1 MMDAMPSPASNK
13 PLKVARESLTHP
25 MAFEDFLAK
34 LTPKDKV
41 NAERRVSVLEAEA
54 DATRA
59 HLWRRLVSA
68 LMTLSPHA
76 AKFVGKQT
84 VQFYIADG
92 KYRMQVFAMEDL
104 QDGNF
109 TIYAPDALD
118 EAIKTGLLAEAEPV
132 EDHSYVVPASKEP
145 LRVERLDATS
155 INSGAHYKDLT
166 GWNRK
171 AVRITLPPSASPTQI
186 EAAELLCALAAQ
198 HFVRPKPSADT
209 PAK

>member
-1 MMDAMPSPASNK
+1 M
-13 PLKVARESLTHP
+13 T
-25 MAFEDFLAK
+25 FEEFLAK
-34 LTPKDKV
+34 LPPKDRV
-41 NAERRVSVLEAEA
+41 NAERRVGVLEAEA
-54 DATRA
+54 DPSRA

-84 VQFYIADG
+84 VQFYIVDG

-109 TIYAPDALD
+109 TIYAPDSLD
-118 EAIKTGLLAEAEPV
+118 EAVKTGLLAEAETD
-132 EDHSYVVPASKEP
+132 EEHMYVVQASKEP
-145 LRVERLDATS
+145 LRVERLDASS

-171 AVRITLPPSASPTQI
+171 AVRITLPPSATPAQI
-186 EAAELLCALAAQ
+186 EAAELLCGLAAQ
-198 HFVRPKPSADT
+198 RFAPSKPADAPPK
-209 PAK
+209 

>member
-1 MMDAMPSPASNK
+1 
-13 PLKVARESLTHP
+13 
-25 MAFEDFLAK
+25 MAFEEFLAK
-34 LTPKDKV
+34 LAPKDKV

-54 DATRA
+54 DASRA

-118 EAIKTGLLAEAEPV
+118 EAVKTGLLEDAEPA
-132 EDHSYVVPASKEP
+132 EEHSYFVPASKEP
-145 LRVERLDATS
+145 LRVERLDGNS

-171 AVRITLPPSASPTQI
+171 AVRITLPPSASPKQI
-186 EAAELLCALAAQ
+186 EAAEVLCALAAQ
-198 HFVRPKPSADT
+198 HFVRAKPSADS
-209 PAK
+209 PSK